1 MLPKLGKLI
10 SAVSPTAPEQV
21 FPADPADPEKAAQLK
36 AEQISQKTG
45 KYGEPKGEPFK
56 ASAEANITSQGTE
69 QWVEIVLVD
78 EDGKPAAGQKYAI
91 TLPNGKV
98 VKGSTD
104 NKGKAKVSA
113 LLSGTWQLTLPE
125 LDADVW

>member
-21 FPADPADPEKAAQLK
+21 FTADPADPEKAAQLK

-45 KYGEPKGEPFK
+45 KYGAPKGEHCK

-69 QWVEIVLVD
+69 HWVEIALVD
-78 EDGKPAAGQKYAI
+78 EDGKPVAGQKYAI

-104 NKGKAKVSA
+104 SQGKAKVTA
-113 LLSGTWQLTLPE
+113 LVGGVCQLTLSE
-125 LDADVW
+125 LDAETW